1 MPEAP
6 LAALSSPAARSKYV
20 EYARAIALRP
30 TQAGDLYSDLG
41 SALSA
46 LGERRAAAAAYMSAI
61 AVAPA
66 HAVAYNNLAA
76 LLRSSPA
83 HRGEALRLWLT
94 AHALQPQQYARY
106 PEMHLNV
113 AGVLVDAGRYDEA
126 IWHYERGLRYT
137 AHEGDTLGRLL
148 HLYQRT
154 CDWRALDRLWPRA
167 HHLLLERELPALECS
182 RSGGVSTAR
191 RLGVR
196 PALSPMHALTLPL
209 MACELHGLAVAHAAQ
224 AEAEVLARN
233 LSFAPHH
240 GAVDWRRPLRV
251 AAGGERR
258 VDPNGGDAGGTMGVA
273 RSARGAGADDARTAR
288 RRPHA
293 ALHVGFLSSDWKRHP
308 VAILM
313 APTLDAMRSECA
325 QLRISAF
332 ALNPVALPRQDT
344 DGMGDGAMTTQSH
357 QGADGRDDGPPKA
370 HAANASRS
378 LRAAFTDDASSRG
391 GGVAPAS
398 TDADWEQRVRRAVDT
413 MVPLH
418 GLSDMDAARRV
429 HEARINVLIDLNGLY
444 SRGARPVV
452 LATRPA
458 PLQSTHLGY
467 GASSGARFVDWAIA
481 DPIVMPPLTAHG
493 ATLRE
498 RIVLLPPSHL
508 PSGHAELY
516 PHMIVRAGGAACCA
530 RWCEEAGS
538 GGASAGGGR
547 ASVGGGGASAGCE
560 VSGRGHTGSRRE
572 GGGAVA
578 SGAWCASGCAVA
590 RRRRR
595 APSCMPTLDSMSS
608 SMRAH
613 SACGSRCCCAR
624 PARCCGCC
632 AGRHPSIGCGRRRP
646 RSAFRRRVWSSPS
659 ACRKGVTCARLHWP
673 VWRSTHRV
681 THRVRRASMCC
692 GAACRCWRW
701 PAAFVVFVG
710 AARATRRAAPRR
722 RRAAACRPSSSATP
736 SPWSPP
742 WPSRRCRCT
751 LALGTSSWVS
761 ASPSRE
767 EADRCNSCV

>member
-572 GGGAVA
+572 GGGRCRERGLVRLGLCRSTSAASSAVVYAYFGQHVKLDESTFRVWLTLLLRTPRALLWLLRWPSSEHRLRQEAAAVGISSARLVFTERMPQGSHLCAFALASVALDSPSYA
-578 SGAWCASGCAVA
+578 SGATGIDVLWSGVPLLAMAGGLRGLRGSGARDTTGGASAAAGGGVSTIFQRNAISLVTAVA
-590 RRRRR
+590 Q
-595 APSCMPTLDSMSS
+595 PQMQV
-608 SMRAH
+608 H
-613 SACGSRCCCAR
+613 
-624 PARCCGCC
+624 
-632 AGRHPSIGCGRRRP
+632 
-646 RSAFRRRVWSSPS
+646 
-659 ACRKGVTCARLHWP
+659 
-673 VWRSTHRV
+673 
-681 THRVRRASMCC
+681 
-692 GAACRCWRW
+692 
-701 PAAFVVFVG
+701 
-710 AARATRRAAPRR
+710 
-722 RRAAACRPSSSATP
+722 SSAGYVQLGL
-736 SPWSPP
+736 S
-742 WPSRRCRCT
+742 
-751 LALGTSSWVS
+751 LAVEGGG
-761 ASPSRE
+761 
-767 EADRCNSCV
+767 